1 MMEIS
6 DYWLISLLTS
16 SPASGWLSCT
26 LAGVLGALIN
36 LALEGRPLVLPR
48 MSDGA
53 LYLGF
58 VGNLIICITVAFIID
73 GSFAMA
79 FFAALIGTCILRKLK
94 TKLEQTFAKEID
106 RLHLEE

>member
-1 MMEIS
+1 MEIS
-6 DYWLISLLTS
+6 YYQLIHSLANS
-16 SPASGWLSCT
+16 QDSGWLSYT
-26 LAGVLGALIN
+26 LAGLLGAAVN

-58 VGNLIICITVAFIID
+58 VGNLIVCITVAFIID
-73 GSFAMA
+73 GSFSTA

-94 TKLEQTFAKEID
+94 TKLERAFAEEMD
-106 RLHLEE
+106 RLNLEE

>member
-6 DYWLISLLTS
+6 YYWLISLLTN
-16 SPASGWLSCT
+16 SPGSGWLSYT
-26 LAGVLGALIN
+26 LAGLLGALVN

-58 VGNLIICITVAFIID
+58 VGNLIICLTVAFMID

-94 TKLEQTFAKEID
+94 TRLEQAFAKEID

>member
-6 DYWLISLLTS
+6 YYQLIHLLVN
-16 SPASGWLSCT
+16 SPGSGWIGYT
-26 LAGVLGALIN
+26 LAGLLGALVN

-48 MSDGA
+48 MNNGA
-53 LYLGF
+53 LHLGF
-58 VGNLIICITVAFIID
+58 VGNLTICITVAFIID
-73 GSFAMA
+73 GSFPMA

-94 TKLEQTFAKEID
+94 TKLEQAFAEEID

>member
-1 MMEIS
+1 MMQIS
-6 DYWLISLLTS
+6 YYQLIQSLIN
-16 SPASGWLSCT
+16 SPGSGWLSYT
-26 LAGVLGALIN
+26 LAGLLGALVN

-58 VGNLIICITVAFIID
+58 VGNLIICVTVAFIID
-73 GSFAMA
+73 GSFPMA

-94 TKLEQTFAKEID
+94 TRLEQAFAKEID

>member
-1 MMEIS
+1 MEIS
-6 DYWLISLLTS
+6 YYQLIQSLANPS
-16 SPASGWLSCT
+16 GSGWLSYT
-26 LAGVLGALIN
+26 LAGVLGALVN

-53 LYLGF
+53 LHLGF

-73 GSFAMA
+73 GSFPMA
-79 FFAALIGTCILRKLK
+79 FFAAMIGTCILRKLK
-94 TKLEQTFAKEID
+94 TKLEQAFAKEID